1 MIDAFLRGASFAWEG
16 RDDDDDDDGDDES
29 TVKPSD
35 ASFVLLSFNWL
46 IFHWCLRVGL
56 DNGWTSMF
64 GNGVKGKFVARECE
78 RKLNIQ
84 DKTVYAGSWKGFMCA
99 SVCVWWRREYLRHY
113 AHVAM
118 HHRVCVGGVASTH
131 TNETCSSSSS
141 LSHSTHRHTHTH
153 SQSSSHIF
161 TIAHRP
167 HGYADFVGLQA
178 SSQAKQSSNGCLWN
192 RISLKTNLHTKV
204 FHRSWPPP
212 FTPKTK
218 FVLKNNSRC
227 SENFRSSA
235 EASPRINF
243 SGQQWHVLIQ
253 SRLRWL

>member
-16 RDDDDDDDGDDES
+16 RDDDDDGDDES

-99 SVCVWWRREYLRHY
+99 SVSVWWRREYLRHY

-118 HHRVCVGGVASTH
+118 HHRVCVGGIASTH

-141 LSHSTHRHTHTH
+141 LSLSLNAQTQTHTR
-153 SQSSSHIF
+153 
-161 TIAHRP
+161 TVNRP
-167 HGYADFVGLQA
+167 
-178 SSQAKQSSNGCLWN
+178 
-192 RISLKTNLHTKV
+192 RT
-204 FHRSWPPP
+204 
-212 FTPKTK
+212 
-218 FVLKNNSRC
+218 
-227 SENFRSSA
+227 
-235 EASPRINF
+235 
-243 SGQQWHVLIQ
+243 
-253 SRLRWL
+253 

>member
-99 SVCVWWRREYLRHY
+99 SVCVWWRREYLRRTCGN
-113 AHVAM
+113 APSS
-118 HHRVCVGGVASTH
+118 VCRRRCLH
-131 TNETCSSSSS
+131 TYQRDLFFIVYLS
-141 LSHSTHRHTHTH
+141 LTLNAQTHTH
-153 SQSSSHIF
+153 AQSIVLAHIHNC
-161 TIAHRP
+161 TQATRLCRLC
-167 HGYADFVGLQA
+167 GA
-178 SSQAKQSSNGCLWN
+178 SSLLASKAKQQRTSLEPNFLENKSPHKSVSSQLTT
-192 RISLKTNLHTKV
+192 S
-204 FHRSWPPP
+204 FHS
-212 FTPKTK
+212 
-218 FVLKNNSRC
+218 KNKIR
-227 SENFRSSA
+227 A
-235 EASPRINF
+235 EK
-243 SGQQWHVLIQ
+243 
-253 SRLRWL
+253 